1 MDRGDNRRMETALHI
16 QLPDWLIVAATACPP
31 LASREARMAY
41 VIGLA
46 RRNVETGSGGPFG
59 AAVFESAG
67 GRLLAAG
74 TNLVVA
80 SRCAVAH
87 AEILALSLA
96 QKSLGNFDLGAT
108 GLPDCELVTSVE
120 PCSMCVGAVLWSG
133 VRCLVCAASSD
144 DARAIGFDEGPKH
157 PDWANELRAR
167 GIEVVEGVLRPK
179 AVAVLE
185 HYRAAGGPI
194 YNARSALT

>member
-1 MDRGDNRRMETALHI
+1 MESALDI
-16 QLPDWLIVAATACPP
+16 RLPDWLIIAANACPP
-31 LASREARMAY
+31 LASPEARMAF

-59 AAVFESAG
+59 AAVFASVG
-67 GRLLAAG
+67 GRLLAVG
-74 TNLVVA
+74 TNLVVG
-80 SRCAVAH
+80 SRCAAAH

-96 QKSLGNFDLGAT
+96 QKALGNFDLGAP
-108 GLPDCELVTSVE
+108 GLPECELMTSVE
-120 PCSMCVGAVLWSG
+120 PCVMCAGAVLWSG
-133 VRCLVCAASSD
+133 VRRVVCGASDD

-167 GIEVVEGVLRPK
+167 GIEVVEGVLRPQ

-185 HYRAAGGPI
+185 YYRAIGGRI
-194 YNARSALT
+194 YNARSA

>member
-1 MDRGDNRRMETALHI
+1 METALTI
-16 QLPDWLIVAATACPP
+16 RLPDWLNVATTACPP
-31 LASREARMAY
+31 LATREARMAF

-59 AAVFESAG
+59 AAVFESAS
-67 GRLLAAG
+67 GRMLAAG

-80 SRCAVAH
+80 SRYAVAH

-96 QKSLGNFDLGAT
+96 QKSIGNFDLGAQ
-108 GLPDCELVTSVE
+108 GLPDYELMTSVE
-120 PCSMCVGAVLWSG
+120 PCAMCAGAVLWSG
-133 VRCLVCAASSD
+133 VRRLVCAAGSD

-167 GIEVVEGVLRPK
+167 GIEVIEGVLRPQ
-179 AVAVLE
+179 AVAVLDY
-185 HYRAAGGPI
+185 YRAAGGPI
-194 YNARSALT
+194 YNARST